1 MCYSDG
7 TLNPNGVRFGSSEIY
22 NIVEAFTEVDDSVCV
37 GYTSP
42 GKTEEDVVLFLKM
55 AEGTDQR
62 CCMFLT
68 SFWRFFITGQRF
80 SSDLVKQL
88 RTAIRQQLSARHIP
102 SKILPIADIPVYC
115 CSC

>member
-1 MCYSDG
+1 MCYMCYSDG

-55 AEGTDQR
+55 AEGTDR
-62 CCMFLT
+62 VTML
-68 SFWRFFITGQRF
+68 FF
-80 SSDLVKQL
+80 S
-88 RTAIRQQLSARHIP
+88 
-102 SKILPIADIPVYC
+102 
-115 CSC
+115 

>member
-55 AEGTDQR
+55 AEGTDR
-62 CCMFLT
+62 VTML
-68 SFWRFFITGQRF
+68 FF
-80 SSDLVKQL
+80 S
-88 RTAIRQQLSARHIP
+88 
-102 SKILPIADIPVYC
+102 
-115 CSC
+115 